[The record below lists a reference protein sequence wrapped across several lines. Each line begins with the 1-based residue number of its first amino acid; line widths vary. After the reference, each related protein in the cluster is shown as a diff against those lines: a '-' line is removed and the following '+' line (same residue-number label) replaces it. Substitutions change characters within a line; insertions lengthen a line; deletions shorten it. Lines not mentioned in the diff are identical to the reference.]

1 MDKPHKKDCVTRFCE
16 WMFRCEKNRAK
27 SEAERLA
34 RETER
39 RLVEVMD
46 LCRELS
52 LKSADLM
59 LAGQQI
65 KLIGENACWG
75 SSEPKRIIKDCVS
88 LMDAIISVYE
98 RTTRL
103 LPVEAEMSKAVN
115 AFEWSRALTECSV
128 NMLHSAAVLQEE
140 IFACEDTEKDIAEL
154 KVLRDQAV
162 HWL

>member
-1 MDKPHKKDCVTRFCE
+1 MDKPKKDVVTRFCE
-16 WMFRCEKNRAK
+16 WLFRCEKNRANR
-27 SEAERLA
+27 EAERLA

-65 KLIGENACWG
+65 KLIGDNACWG
-75 SSEPKRIIKDCVS
+75 SSEPKRLIKDCVS

-103 LPVEAEMSKAVN
+103 LPVEAETSKAVN
-115 AFEWSRALTECSV
+115 AFEWSRALTERIV
-128 NMLHSAAVLQEE
+128 NMLHSAAILQED
-140 IFACEDTEKDIAEL
+140 IFACEDAEKDIAEL
-154 KVLRDQAV
+154 KVLREQAV
-162 HWL
+162 RWL